1 MRSLVAIIFL
11 LLWLTPRANA
21 EEPLKMKFVLDV
33 ADLMPDGI
41 QVKGSSQGMAVW
53 GRYAFMLHD
62 GGQCIVID
70 LKKERYISSYMLEE
84 NTSHCNNASFGV
96 EYYSE
101 ESKFPLLYIS
111 ECRGGGACMVTDV
124 SFEGSRLVQKI
135 FYDGDDITGPCD
147 WLVDRE
153 KGLIYLYCTVD
164 GLRTMKRFRL
174 PRLSESNSQGEVHLT
189 KEDMIMQMSFDGV
202 DIPQGSMT
210 YRDLIL
216 LPSGV
221 PTRSKCELH
230 VIDLEQKQNIGCYS
244 LDHIGLEPE
253 GIAYYRGAR
262 YLSFHT
268 PGRPLNNVI
277 YKFRLTDIK

>member
-1 MRSLVAIIFL
+1 
-11 LLWLTPRANA
+11 
-21 EEPLKMKFVLDV
+21 
-33 ADLMPDGI
+33 
-41 QVKGSSQGMAVW
+41 
-53 GRYAFMLHD
+53 
-62 GGQCIVID
+62 
-70 LKKERYISSYMLEE
+70 
-84 NTSHCNNASFGV
+84 
-96 EYYSE
+96 
-101 ESKFPLLYIS
+101 
-111 ECRGGGACMVTDV
+111 MVTDV
-124 SFEGSRLVQKI
+124 SFVGSRLVQKI

-153 KGLIYLYCTVD
+153 KRLIYLYCTVD

-174 PRLSESNSQGEVHLT
+174 PLLSESNSQGEVHLT

-230 VIDLEQKQNIGCYS
+230 VIDLKQKQNIGCYS